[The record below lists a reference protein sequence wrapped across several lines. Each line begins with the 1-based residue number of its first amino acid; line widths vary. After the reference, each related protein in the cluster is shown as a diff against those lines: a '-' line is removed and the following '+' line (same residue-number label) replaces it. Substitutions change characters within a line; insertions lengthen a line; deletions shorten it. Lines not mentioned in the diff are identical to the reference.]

1 MSCIDNG
8 YLFLSSQ
15 QIHMLFLEVQN
26 NAVPKCFL
34 ETVYKKKSFL
44 QANKN
49 VFAKKE
55 RLATYIEYHKK
66 ILDVVKTNIMR
77 TFHA

>member
-1 MSCIDNG
+1 MFSGN
-8 YLFLSSQ
+8 S
-15 QIHMLFLEVQN
+15 VQ
-26 NAVPKCFL
+26 
-34 ETVYKKKSFL
+34 EEIFL

-66 ILDVVKTNIMR
+66 ILDVVKTNFLR